1 MGGSQT
7 VASLPPP
14 DEAADPLAN
23 AHASETRFNGDMESK
38 GDRMQTGT
46 EPKECAP
53 FKPMGDHG
61 AERTAAAVRTAQS
74 KLAAVQPDVGAERLL
89 RAAANARTQRQ
100 RIVWLHRWGA
110 AHFEPLAAVS
120 ACQPGC
126 SHCCHLSAT
135 ITSTEAQLIGHVV
148 RRKPAEPANVSTLQ
162 QAVDELDSAQ
172 ALTSRHMGSPCP
184 FLGADQRCN
193 IYEYRP
199 FVCRTH
205 LSLADDASLCS
216 TEAGP
221 EAVVPRADTRQ
232 AVAIFLMA
240 DPSARLA
247 DIRDF
252 FPN

>member
-1 MGGSQT
+1 
-7 VASLPPP
+7 
-14 DEAADPLAN
+14 
-23 AHASETRFNGDMESK
+23 MESK

-184 FLGADQRCN
+184 FLGPTSAATFMSIGPLCAARTCRWLTTHHCAVPKPGQRQLCLERTPARRWPSSLWP
-193 IYEYRP
+193 IPRRGWQTSGTFFQTRRGERP
-199 FVCRTH
+199 AER
-205 LSLADDASLCS
+205 DARRM
-216 TEAGP
+216 EARSGRRG
-221 EAVVPRADTRQ
+221 AQ
-232 AVAIFLMA
+232 
-240 DPSARLA
+240 SG
-247 DIRDF
+247 
-252 FPN
+252 